1 MFCLSSINEEP
12 PQAQQ
17 NGEDHEGPSPKRAKD
32 FFSSL
37 KKVKRSD
44 KTEAEMYLEDPSDS
58 FAQLDSYPTIRKM
71 YRYESLKK
79 I

>member
-37 KKVKRSD
+37 KRLKD
-44 KTEAEMYLEDPSDS
+44 
-58 FAQLDSYPTIRKM
+58 QIRPRQKCI
-71 YRYESLKK
+71 LK
-79 I
+79 IQVTLLRNLIAIQQ